1 MVIILMMI
9 MIMIIRITLLLFFLP
24 GVRVPPPGPGGRL
37 TGIDMV
43 IEAFYDDVRE
53 EIQHSKKQSEDSCPY
68 SRIQVCTARV
78 QLN

>member
-1 MVIILMMI
+1 M
-9 MIMIIRITLLLFFLP
+9 TFLLFFLP

-53 EIQHSKKQSEDSCPY
+53 EIQKGSLREK
-68 SRIQVCTARV
+68 AM
-78 QLN
+78 